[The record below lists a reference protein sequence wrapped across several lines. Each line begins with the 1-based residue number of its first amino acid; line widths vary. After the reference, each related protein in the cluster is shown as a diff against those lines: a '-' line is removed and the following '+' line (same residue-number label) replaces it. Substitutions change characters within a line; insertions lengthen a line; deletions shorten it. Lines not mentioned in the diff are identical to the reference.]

1 MEQICGNC
9 EHYIRHF
16 IHSSGRFTPILHG
29 HCTYPMIKNRE
40 ADHKACKYF
49 EERKVDDKIHVIE
62 IKIEHK
68 TL

>member
-9 EHYIRHF
+9 EYYTRHF
-16 IHSSGRFTPILHG
+16 VNLSGYFRPIDHG
-29 HCTYPMIKNRE
+29 HCRYPGLKNRE

-49 EERKVDDKIHVIE
+49 EERKEKDEIQVIE
-62 IKIEHK
+62 IKVEIK

>member
-16 IHSSGRFTPILHG
+16 INQCGIFSPILHG

-40 ADHKACKYF
+40 ADTRACKYF
-49 EERKVDDKIHVIE
+49 EERHTDDSINVIE
-62 IKIEHK
+62 ITVKCK

>member
-1 MEQICGNC
+1 MEQNCGNC

-16 IHSSGRFTPILHG
+16 VYSSGRFTPILHG

-40 ADHKACKYF
+40 ADTKACKHF
-49 EERKVDDKIHVIE
+49 EKRHTANSIQVVE
-62 IKIEHK
+62 IKIEYK

>member
-9 EHYIRHF
+9 EHYVRHF
-16 IHSSGRFTPILHG
+16 INLAGFFRPIEYG
-29 HCTYPMIKNRE
+29 HCKYPMTKNRE

-49 EERKVDDKIHVIE
+49 EERHTDNSINVIE
-62 IKIEHK
+62 ITVKYK